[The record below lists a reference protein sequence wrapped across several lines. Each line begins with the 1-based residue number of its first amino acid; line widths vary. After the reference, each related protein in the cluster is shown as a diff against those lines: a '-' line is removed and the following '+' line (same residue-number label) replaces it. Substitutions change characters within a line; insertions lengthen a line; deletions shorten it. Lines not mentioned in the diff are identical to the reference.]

1 MNDCDVVLEYRD
13 CAAVIA
19 VSDVDNHL
27 VVAFRGT
34 FEAGQLLEQVL
45 GVLTG
50 MIESPIGGEVS
61 TSLLSTHHI

>member
-1 MNDCDVVLEYRD
+1 MNECHIVLVYRD

-34 FEAGQLLEQVL
+34 VNGRQLLDQVL
-45 GVLTG
+45 AAPAG

-61 TSLLSTHHI
+61 TSLLSTSCI